1 MNQHQLALPVMETF
15 YTVQG
20 EGAFAGAPAYFIR
33 LAGCDVGCVWCDV
46 KESWDASK
54 HPSIAVDQLAADV
67 INAGAKIC
75 VVTGGEPLMHNL
87 DALTQA
93 LRNGGVRTHIET
105 SGTSPLSGEWDWI
118 TFSPKK
124 FKAPLSEFYRASHE
138 LKVIINHKSDIEWAA
153 EHAAQMPD
161 QTMRYMQPEWE
172 RREAMQTLI
181 LDFIRKNT
189 QWRISVQTHKYL
201 GVD

>member
-93 LRNGGVRTHIET
+93 LHNAGVRTHIET

>member
-1 MNQHQLALPVMETF
+1 METF

>member
-1 MNQHQLALPVMETF
+1 METF

-54 HPSIAVDQLAADV
+54 HPSVAIDQLAADV

-124 FKAPLSEFYRASHE
+124 FKAPLSEFYQASHE

-172 RREAMQTLI
+172 KREAMQTLI